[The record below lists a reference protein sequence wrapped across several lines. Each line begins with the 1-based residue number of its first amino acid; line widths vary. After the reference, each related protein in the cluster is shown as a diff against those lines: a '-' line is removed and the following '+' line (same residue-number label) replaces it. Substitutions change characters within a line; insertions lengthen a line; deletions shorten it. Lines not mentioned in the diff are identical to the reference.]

1 MSTLLVWKD
10 QIEKFMPDILLY
22 CKDTAVRVGIMCIRT
37 DQFQYRI
44 YESIILYSLYSWS
57 CCCYG
62 LSSGRDAGTCSS
74 PACSGTS
81 VCTVFAGSGIMSGNF
96 LVMYIFM

>member
-10 QIEKFMPDILLY
+10 QIEKIYARYSFLY

-62 LSSGRDAGTCSS
+62 LSSGRDAGT
-74 PACSGTS
+74 
-81 VCTVFAGSGIMSGNF
+81 
-96 LVMYIFM
+96 